1 MENGGE
7 NRAFTKKLG
16 RDRAVLESGAENS
29 GILENGV
36 EKSSILENGAENR
49 TFLKTGPKY
58 GKRAGT
64 QRRGSSEKS
73 GLKMGLHENG
83 RKEQLAREGWSSK
96 VKQA

>member
-7 NRAFTKKLG
+7 NRAFPKKLG
-16 RDRAVLESGAENS
+16 RNRAVLESGAENS
-29 GILENGV
+29 G
-36 EKSSILENGAENR
+36 ILENGAENR

-83 RKEQLAREGWSSK
+83 GKEQLAREGWSSK
-96 VKQA
+96 VKRA